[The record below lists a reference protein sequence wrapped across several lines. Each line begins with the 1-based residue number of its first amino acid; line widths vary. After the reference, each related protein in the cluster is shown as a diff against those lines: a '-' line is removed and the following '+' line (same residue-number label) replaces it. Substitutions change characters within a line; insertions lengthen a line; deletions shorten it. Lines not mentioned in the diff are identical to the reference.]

1 MPKVMR
7 LLFSSFVGWNC
18 LNTKVYVTLFYGKY
32 KLAQCQPQS
41 YKKHVPMFGSIDLN
55 ISTGHRT
62 IELCPTK
69 VASQPAHSSGA
80 KLKKMFISYRH
91 LKIHKLLVIIC
102 LSCPAFSFYE
112 HFNRQLTYAVFYIQN
127 RNISLNKKIL
137 YQYFVVFC
145 PVWDSFSSENI

>member
-7 LLFSSFVGWNC
+7 LLFSSFVSWNC

-41 YKKHVPMFGSIDLN
+41 YKKHMPMFGYIDLN

-62 IELCPTK
+62 IELCRTK
-69 VASQPAHSSGA
+69 IASQPAQSSGA
-80 KLKKMFISYRH
+80 KLKKMFISYWH

-137 YQYFVVFC
+137 YRYFVVFC